1 MVRAAGGVT
10 AGLPPPGAGI
20 GGCRVGATGWG
31 RDGVWARP
39 SPSRSGPGRTAGDPS
54 ARHAAPDAAT
64 ADGRSA
70 VGSRTVH
77 QLVQA
82 TPEFVELRRRQ
93 RRFVFPMTAVFL
105 LWYLA
110 YVLLACYAREIMAI
124 RVADGINLGLVIGLL
139 QFVSTFAIST
149 AYVVYARHRLDPLAE
164 RLRARVEHADDAA
177 GTTARIAVHLFD
189 LGGEDGRHTGP
200 AGDR

>member
-1 MVRAAGGVT
+1 
-10 AGLPPPGAGI
+10 
-20 GGCRVGATGWG
+20 
-31 RDGVWARP
+31 
-39 SPSRSGPGRTAGDPS
+39 
-54 ARHAAPDAAT
+54 
-64 ADGRSA
+64 
-70 VGSRTVH
+70 
-77 QLVQA
+77 
-82 TPEFVELRRRQ
+82 
-93 RRFVFPMTAVFL
+93 MTAVFL

-189 LGGEDGRHTGP
+189 IGGEDGRHAGP
-200 AGDR
+200 RGDR